1 MLLRAG
7 GFVIP
12 GGAAGTAFEQVAS
25 SSDDTIAVTDPRDF
39 AVTIPPGTGR
49 VILDFIGYASDF
61 STAFVDSD
69 IIDPGG
75 GQQVALTEA
84 EERKEPSG
92 SAAAIKLYYLLDT
105 NMPTGPTETL
115 RYDQDNAAGN
125 AAKWGPRQI
134 ITVHG
139 AAQTVHHSG
148 NQHDANANLVVTC
161 ARTGGGNFATGS
173 LVWVGLMSEGTG
185 AYTVTGH
192 ATEVRDI
199 QVSTNRRF
207 VFAHGTLGAGVAI
220 ASVTFA
226 TISATL
232 QKAAAIAVLEPA

>member
-1 MLLRAG
+1 MAWERGLGGLLIRSSRPRCWHSRVVDRRHLIGAARA
-7 GFVIP
+7 VVTSSAP
-12 GGAAGTAFEQVAS
+12 AAAGTAFEQVAS

-61 STAFVDSD
+61 NTAFVDSD

-148 NQHDANANLVVTC
+148 NQ
-161 ARTGGGNFATGS
+161 
-173 LVWVGLMSEGTG
+173 
-185 AYTVTGH
+185 
-192 ATEVRDI
+192 
-199 QVSTNRRF
+199 
-207 VFAHGTLGAGVAI
+207 
-220 ASVTFA
+220 
-226 TISATL
+226 
-232 QKAAAIAVLEPA
+232 